1 MNVLGS
7 LAAEGHGATLVAVLA
22 LAAALLSAVATIFV
36 RQGLRGSDPYTGVWI
51 NMIVGAVGLWICV
64 FATGGMGEVS
74 SRSLLLFAVAG
85 LIGTVGGRLTRFL
98 AIAKVGAPVSAA
110 VSSLTPLIATFLA
123 ILLLGELVTLPILVG
138 TIVITIGTVLL
149 STSGARLGF
158 RPWLIVWPLISATCF
173 GIVQIIR
180 KMGLDDMG
188 PVLGTSINL
197 TAAVIAFSAAMLA
210 SGHRGVYA
218 CRGRPLI
225 YFVVAG
231 LAENAGVLLTIVAL
245 TLGAVSVVIPLTA
258 AMPIFVLILSH
269 FFLKG
274 VEVIT
279 TRVVAGTVLMVLG
292 VCVITALADH

>member
-1 MNVLGS
+1 MNVLVS
-7 LAAEGHGATLVAVLA
+7 LADEGRGATLVVVLA
-22 LAAALLSAVATIFV
+22 LVAALLTAVATILA
-36 RQGLRGSDPYTGVWI
+36 RHGLRGSDPYTGTWI
-51 NMIVGAVGLWICV
+51 SMIVGAVGLWICV
-64 FATGGMGEVS
+64 FATGGVGEIS
-74 SRSLLLFAVAG
+74 TRSLLLFVAAG

-98 AIAKVGAPVSAA
+98 AISKVGASVSAA

-123 ILLLGELVTLPILVG
+123 ILFLGERVTLALLVG

-158 RPWLIVWPLISATCF
+158 RPWQIVWPLLSATCF

-180 KMGLDDMG
+180 KMGLDGMG

-197 TAAVIAFSAAMLA
+197 TAAAIAFTALMLA
-210 SGHRGVYA
+210 SGHRGIYT

-225 YFVVAG
+225 HFVLAG
-231 LAENAGVLLTIVAL
+231 IAENTGVLLTIVAL

-279 TRVVAGTVLMVLG
+279 ARVVAGALLIVLG
-292 VCVITALADH
+292 VCVITALTGP

>member
-1 MNVLGS
+1 MNVLVS
-7 LAAEGHGATLVAVLA
+7 LVAEGRGATLVVVLA
-22 LAAALLSAVATIFV
+22 LAAALLSAVATIFA
-36 RQGLRGSDPYTGVWI
+36 RQGLRSSDPYTGAWVS
-51 NMIVGAVGLWICV
+51 MIVGAVGLWVCV
-64 FATGGMGEVS
+64 FVTGGVSEVS
-74 SRSLLLFAVAG
+74 SRSLLLFTAAG
-85 LIGTVGGRLTRFL
+85 LIGTIGGRLTRFL

-123 ILLLGELVTLPILVG
+123 ILLLGERITPPILAG

-149 STSGARLGF
+149 STSGGRLGF
-158 RPWLIVWPLISATCF
+158 RPWQIVWPLISATCF

-180 KMGLDDMG
+180 KMGLADMG

-197 TAAVIAFSAAMLA
+197 TAAVIAFSAMMLA
-210 SGHRGVYA
+210 SGHRGIYA

-225 YFVVAG
+225 YFVFAG

-279 TRVVAGTVLMVLG
+279 ARVVAGALLIVIG
-292 VCVITALADH
+292 VCVITVLAGH